1 MAKHPTHAAL
11 FRSIKS
17 RDERDQDRQDAAFDA
32 QAAEMPDPCDCG
44 GEWEPTRQD
53 YNCDGDRMNQYQ
65 CNRCGELTTVCI
77 PTRHSI
83 PASAMGGRA

>member
-1 MAKHPTHAAL
+1 MKHQTHKAL

-17 RDERDQDRQDAAFDA
+17 RDERDQELLDAAFDA

-44 GEWEPTRQD
+44 GEWERVREDITD
-53 YNCDGDRMNQYQ
+53 YGDRLLGYI
-65 CNRCGELTTVCI
+65 CLGCGETEIVVVA
-77 PTRHSI
+77 TRHSI